1 MNTSGVIS
9 IRGLGIGISCLLV
22 VGCSPVQDT
31 PDEYTTSAGTYVIQ
45 ARSRDLTTRVSK
57 DVGSLHA
64 LSQGTLRGVFD
75 ESPYRY
81 IGHGYK
87 AGNGIIGDPD
97 NLTYPIVDIGALLS
111 DSRMKDNLNKVS
123 VRSALSEVY
132 AFSDYNEY
140 IEASHSK
147 NKISA
152 SFSVPSF
159 LPFRFGFESAFE
171 TNFQSRIEW
180 EKKQMMGLVNL
191 YYKES
196 NVKLNATSYA
206 KRQITEKYLSP
217 SFIGS
222 LYNSSIADVIRN
234 YGGYVVCD
242 YAVGGKAAA
251 TYLHNY
257 VGDKRSIQS
266 NFTNTLNF
274 SFSWGGKG
282 SHGSSIGF
290 NLSDTSGH
298 ETERSVNRSEVY
310 TKVKVTGGNT
320 SLVLNTSLTDLPHA
334 QVDLSSWLSSLVNS
348 DNLVMV
354 DINQNGLHGLDE
366 FVLEENFGK
375 LIRDVNEGLERPRH
389 LSIPYFTIEHVTTLV
404 NGKSRN
410 TVASVLNTRNGD
422 KVIFSSSLRSG
433 SDNFAVEVDRL
444 THTIGSMFEGI
455 EIKGKPSGR
464 LNPLLR
470 SKHTCVVIPF
480 DIDELHF
487 RTYKNDRNNVRY
499 LYDPDKKVCLSFYD
513 EDYIPEVYGLS
524 ELAASLD
531 AKPISM
537 SMLSVFYT
545 VIGL

>member
-1 MNTSGVIS
+1 M
-9 IRGLGIGISCLLV
+9 
-22 VGCSPVQDT
+22 
-31 PDEYTTSAGTYVIQ
+31 
-45 ARSRDLTTRVSK
+45 
-57 DVGSLHA
+57 DVGSLYASDHG
-64 LSQGTLRGVFD
+64 SLRGVYD

-97 NLTYPIVDIGALLS
+97 NLTYPIVDISALLS

-123 VRSALSEVY
+123 IRSAISEVY
-132 AFSDYNEY
+132 AFSDYSEY
-140 IEASHSK
+140 LEESLSK
-147 NKISA
+147 NKIS
-152 SFSVPSF
+152 SGISVPSF

-171 TNFQSRIEW
+171 ASFQSRIEW

-191 YYKES
+191 YYRES

-242 YAVGGKAAA
+242 YAVGGKATA

-274 SFSWGGKG
+274 SFSWGGK
-282 SHGSSIGF
+282 SNDGSSIGF
-290 NLSDTSGH
+290 NLSDGSGL
-298 ETERSVNRSEVY
+298 ETERYVKLSEVY
-310 TKVKVTGGNT
+310 TKVKVAGGNT
-320 SLVLNTSLTDLPHA
+320 SLVLNTSLSDLPNA
-334 QVDLSSWLSSLVNS
+334 QVDLSNWLSSLVNT

-433 SDNFAVEVDRL
+433 SDDFAAEVDRL
-444 THTIGSMFEGI
+444 THSIGSMFGGI

-487 RTYKNDRNNVRY
+487 RTYKNDRSNVRY
-499 LYDPDKKVCLSFYD
+499 LYDPDNKVCLSFYD

-524 ELAASLD
+524 GLAASLE